1 MGKTKKKYGFAS
13 VALRIKN
20 FTQASF
26 PCLFDG
32 TGWTGWTGGTGWTD
46 GRQSK
51 VSFKFLLTLWAFR
64 TYIYIL
70 VYKIKVAANILMGF
84 KI

>member
-1 MGKTKKKYGFAS
+1 MSLRGPALQALKRARSASLMG
-13 VALRIKN
+13 R
-20 FTQASF
+20 
-26 PCLFDG
+26 
-32 TGWTGWTGGTGWTD
+32 TD
-46 GRQSK
+46 GRTDGRVGRSSK